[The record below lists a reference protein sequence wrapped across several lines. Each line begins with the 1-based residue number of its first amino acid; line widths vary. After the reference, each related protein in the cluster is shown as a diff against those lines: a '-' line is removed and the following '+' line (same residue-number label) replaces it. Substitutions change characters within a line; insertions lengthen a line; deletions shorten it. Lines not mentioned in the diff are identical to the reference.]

1 MSDTGR
7 NRLNWAQTAI
17 NLAYDIAKYRS
28 EDPYVQVG
36 ACIIKKDKSML
47 LGYNGAPS
55 GVEIDWANRDK
66 RRARVLHAEA
76 NVLNFVK
83 PNEVELLAC
92 THLPCTECLK
102 VIAQKQIDKVY
113 FAEYLDNYDSD
124 ATIELANEFGIELS
138 QIISTDL

>member
-55 GVEIDWANRDK
+55 GVDIDWANRDK

-124 ATIELANEFGIELS
+124 ATIDLANEFGIELS

>member
-1 MSDTGR
+1 
-7 NRLNWAQTAI
+7 
-17 NLAYDIAKYRS
+17 
-28 EDPYVQVG
+28 
-36 ACIIKKDKSML
+36 
-47 LGYNGAPS
+47 
-55 GVEIDWANRDK
+55 
-66 RRARVLHAEA
+66 
-76 NVLNFVK
+76 VK

>member
-55 GVEIDWANRDK
+55 GVDIDWANRDK

-92 THLPCTECLK
+92 THLPCTVCLK